1 MGLGA
6 RSLSWKPKRHLQPLP
21 AADAFSIRC
30 VVWVFQMV
38 CFLVGQAEFPVLQ
51 QAGGS
56 REAISS
62 LFFFYIRRALSIL
75 KQVLED
81 GEISVFIL

>member
-1 MGLGA
+1 
-6 RSLSWKPKRHLQPLP
+6 
-21 AADAFSIRC
+21 
-30 VVWVFQMV
+30 MV
-38 CFLVGQAEFPVLQ
+38 CFLVGQAGFPVLQ
-51 QAGGS
+51 QTGGS